1 MVPLSHN
8 PTLQSMPPQFES
20 ILFQLDLCR
29 GHLCPE
35 RPIPGLVVIHAWTP
49 SKMNRITADH
59 VAYNF
64 LTLEDDTETHPHF
77 TPNIPYVL
85 KEFGELGIGEKHVIL
100 PNNSLAINP
109 NKNQHMIM
117 TVEDEMFYC
126 GMVFDGIGRS
136 NECPNH
142 HSVIY
147 R

>member
-1 MVPLSHN
+1 
-8 PTLQSMPPQFES
+8 
-20 ILFQLDLCR
+20 
-29 GHLCPE
+29 
-35 RPIPGLVVIHAWTP
+35 
-49 SKMNRITADH
+49 MNRITADH

-64 LTLEDDTETHPHF
+64 LTLEDDAETHPHF

-109 NKNQHMIM
+109 NKKQHMIM